1 MNKILTKD
9 QIRQVD
15 DRPIETIPVPEWNG
29 HVLMKV
35 PGAVERDMIEEAF
48 FIGEKHGYKGLR
60 AQLVSLCVVNEDG
73 TLMFTEDDIEM
84 LGKKSAQVIDRLFTV
99 ALRLFGFSEKE
110 MAKVKRNLPE
120 GQSDDSTSG

>member
-1 MNKILTKD
+1 MEIILTKD
-9 QIRQVD
+9 QILQAD
-15 DRPIETIPVPEWNG
+15 DRPIENISVPEWHG

-35 PGAVERDMIEEAF
+35 PGAVERDKIEEAF

-110 MAKVKRNLPE
+110 MAKVKGNLPE
-120 GQSDDSTSG
+120 GQSDDSISG